1 MGKLVVLGFRTC
13 GGDDGLDVGALG
25 QRLHALLHAHPE
37 RHALL
42 NQVLHLR
49 QPPQITPDLSQEH
62 GDECSLCTY
71 TGMDRWS
78 SVTVWM

>member
-49 QPPQITPDLSQEH
+49 QQPP
-62 GDECSLCTY
+62 
-71 TGMDRWS
+71 
-78 SVTVWM
+78 